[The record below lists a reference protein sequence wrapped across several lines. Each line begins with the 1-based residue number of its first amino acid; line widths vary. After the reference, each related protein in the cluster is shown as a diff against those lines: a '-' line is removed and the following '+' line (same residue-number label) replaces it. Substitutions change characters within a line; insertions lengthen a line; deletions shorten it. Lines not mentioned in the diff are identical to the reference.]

1 MSPDDRGALTVLFM
15 PESAYGPTNQCIGL
29 GKVLLDKGHTVVFA
43 AESSWAGRLAPYG
56 FVEDLVDLAPPDP
69 DAGEEAAGQFW
80 IDFINETAPEFA
92 KPTIEQLAT
101 FVQPTY
107 QALIDGARYAEP
119 QLREIIARQR
129 PDVIVEDN
137 VVSFPA
143 LTTADGAYVRIVSC
157 NPLEVRGDDVAP
169 LFSGYAAGDRSG
181 WADFLAAFDATHDET
196 WTAFDAWCREQ
207 GAPALPQRDFIHTS
221 PHANIYVYPR
231 ELDYTDARPLDA
243 TWHRID
249 SSVRETDEQY
259 VVPREVA
266 HREEGSGLIY
276 LSLGSLG
283 GADIVL
289 MQRHID
295 ILGATRHRVI
305 VSMGPRA
312 DELRLAANMTGAATL
327 PQTTLM
333 PQVDLVITHGGNNT
347 TTEAMHFGK
356 PMVVLPLF
364 WDQYDNAQR
373 VHELGYGVR
382 LATYAFADDEL
393 TDAVDR
399 LLADTELRERMAG
412 IGAGIQARNGL
423 HRGAEII
430 ERVGRQRRVGARGLP
445 A

>member
-1 MSPDDRGALTVLFM
+1 MSPDVGGGLTVLFM

-43 AESSWAGRLAPYG
+43 AEASWAGRLTPYG
-56 FVEDLVDLAPPDP
+56 FVEDLVDLTAPDP
-69 DAGEEAAGQFW
+69 DAGAEAAGQFW

-107 QALIDGARYAEP
+107 QALIDGARYCEP
-119 QLREIIARQR
+119 QLREIIARHR

-143 LTTADGAYVRIVSC
+143 LMTAGAAFVRIVSC
-157 NPLEVRGDDVAP
+157 NPLEVRGDDIAP
-169 LFSGYAAGDRSG
+169 VFSGYPADDRSG
-181 WADFLAAFDATHDET
+181 WADFLNEFDRTHAET

-207 GAPALPQRDFIHTS
+207 GAPALPTRDFMHTS
-221 PHANIYVYPR
+221 PTANLYVYPR
-231 ELDYTDARPLDA
+231 ELDYVDARPLGQ

-259 VVPREVA
+259 VVPPGVGDRPA
-266 HREEGSGLIY
+266 DSGLVY

-283 GADIVL
+283 SADIAL
-289 MQRHID
+289 MQRLID
-295 ILGATRHRVI
+295 VLGTTRHRVI

-312 DELRLAANMTGAATL
+312 DELRLAENMTGAATL

-356 PMVVLPLF
+356 PMILLPLF

-373 VHELGYGVR
+373 VHELGFGVR
-382 LATYAFADDEL
+382 LATYAFADGEL
-393 TDAVDR
+393 VGAVDR
-399 LLADTELRERMAG
+399 LLADTVLRERMAAV
-412 IGAGIQARNGL
+412 GADIRARDGL
-423 HRGAEII
+423 RKGAEII
-430 ERVGRQRRVGARGLP
+430 ERVGLEHRTPSGG
-445 A
+445 